1 MVDTIFFAALT
12 PLLPHYSH
20 VAHLSKSGAGLLVA
34 GYALGTLVGALPG
47 GLLTAHFGCRKVVL
61 LGLGLMSVSTLVFGF
76 ASAAA
81 ILDTARFVQGLGG
94 ACSWAAG
101 LAWLATVA
109 PDARRGEMLGT
120 ALGAAVGGQ
129 LLGPVIGGAAYEV
142 GTPPVFAMAAVAGTV
157 LMVVSFLVPAPHE
170 ARPQGLREAL
180 RAAGDRRISTG
191 LWLTLLAGMAFG
203 VLNVL
208 APLRLAALGA
218 TALVIA
224 GTFLASAVIE
234 GLLSPVVGRQA
245 DRRGTMPPI
254 TICLLAAIAVSLLA
268 PTVVSEKVLIAV
280 LILGMPAF
288 GAMFTP
294 SMSLLSKGAKL
305 RGLDQGLAFGLGNLA
320 WASGQAIAAAGSGV
334 LAQATSDLVPYGLL
348 AAACLVTL
356 ITIRVRRKQNDRP
369 GNGGDGPD
377 VGLPRPRCAMGPARL
392 GVRGPDTERA
402 RLGWEDVPEPVRT
415 AIEDIC
421 GAKVIETQP
430 QPGGAGPGWWPG
442 SSARTGHAGSS
453 RRPRPSSTRT
463 LPGRHRQE
471 ARVLGDWNRWSSPGS
486 CRCPACAAPSSSGRG
501 SRWSSRTWTACCWP
515 VPWRDHE
522 LDLVLAALDRMAVTL
537 TPSPAAVR
545 PAVPDVAELLGADF
559 TGWRALA
566 GQPRRRPPGPVVAGA
581 SGRAGGARGDL
592 GDARGGRH
600 VAARRPA
607 GRQPAAHRRWTRR
620 WPGHGRGLAARL
632 PWGRVR

>member
-1 MVDTIFFAALT
+1 LVDTIFFAALT

-20 VAHLSKSGAGLLVA
+20 IAHLSKSGAGLLVA

-120 ALGAAVGGQ
+120 VLGAAVGGQ
-129 LLGPVIGGAAYEV
+129 LLGPVIGGAADEV
-142 GTPPVFAMAAVAGTV
+142 GTAPVFAMAAVAGTV
-157 LMVVSFLVPAPHE
+157 LMVVSFLVPAPHK

-180 RAAGDRRISTG
+180 REASDRRISTG

-245 DRRGTMPPI
+245 DRRGTIPPI
-254 TICLLAAIAVSLLA
+254 TICLIAAIALSLLA
-268 PTVVSEKVLIAV
+268 PTVMSEKVLIAV

-334 LAQATSDLVPYGLL
+334 LAQATSDLVPYCLL
-348 AAACLVTL
+348 AAACLMTL
-356 ITIRVRRKQNDRP
+356 VTIRVRRRQSERP

-377 VGLPRPRCAMGPARL
+377 AELQLPRCSTGSARP
-392 GVRGPDTERA
+392 GVRGPGVEGT
-402 RLGWEDVPEPVRT
+402 RLG
-415 AIEDIC
+415 
-421 GAKVIETQP
+421 
-430 QPGGAGPGWWPG
+430 
-442 SSARTGHAGSS
+442 
-453 RRPRPSSTRT
+453 
-463 LPGRHRQE
+463 
-471 ARVLGDWNRWSSPGS
+471 
-486 CRCPACAAPSSSGRG
+486 
-501 SRWSSRTWTACCWP
+501 
-515 VPWRDHE
+515 
-522 LDLVLAALDRMAVTL
+522 
-537 TPSPAAVR
+537 
-545 PAVPDVAELLGADF
+545 
-559 TGWRALA
+559 
-566 GQPRRRPPGPVVAGA
+566 
-581 SGRAGGARGDL
+581 
-592 GDARGGRH
+592 
-600 VAARRPA
+600 
-607 GRQPAAHRRWTRR
+607 
-620 WPGHGRGLAARL
+620 
-632 PWGRVR
+632 